1 MVGGFFNIQ
10 IMKNTVD
17 KIELTERGVI
27 VLRNEDDD
35 IVKSLPNDCE
45 GRIYNEG
52 LPSEGVEIL
61 RNTKS
66 MAILTASNITRIQ
79 IQPNPETPVSFTAQQ
94 LLEELTDSFFR
105 GLVDSAA
112 GLSNYLGVLAS
123 SPVSGAAG
131 DYYYNSV
138 TGEFVA
144 YDDVRAK
151 WLSVASHTYQFQRT
165 GDVTNGTPL
174 QDGSV
179 VMSVSGAT
187 ARGIRTGFDATIV
200 GIAVNRSN
208 TDFTATIDVFADNN
222 TGSPLLQVSFS
233 PATDT
238 DAVNNAANVDITATN
253 VLGVRVTGGATAKVS
268 FPTGYLTV
276 KRKY

>member
-1 MVGGFFNIQ
+1 M
-10 IMKNTVD
+10 
-17 KIELTERGVI
+17 KIEF
-27 VLRNEDDD
+27 
-35 IVKSLPNDCE
+35 VKKSSGNVSANIDGKLMLLPKNSRLEVSPDKQSVWIIE
-45 GRIYNEG
+45 PNFVRKI
-52 LPSEGVEIL
+52 VEIPISATISTL
-61 RNTKS
+61 VEP
-66 MAILTASNITRIQ
+66 AASPT
-79 IQPNPETPVSFTAQQ
+79 VFSGDAVDLYY
-94 LLEELTDSFFR
+94 LLEGDFFFELA
-105 GLVDSAA
+105 GAG

-123 SPVSGAAG
+123 SPVSGSAG

-138 TGEFVA
+138 TAEFVA